1 VHGAEYFTRLI
12 QILGATLEGDRIFFT
27 DWRGDADELLAE
39 GGPTIGDVLVD
50 AVGRGVEVRCLLWR
64 YADAPGPAAR
74 EGPAP
79 RGRRRA
85 VRHVRPAERRRT
97 TLDSSTWITPR
108 ACGLGAPK
116 SRPPPSGPTS

>member
-1 VHGAEYFTRLI
+1 MVPHVHGAEYFTRLI

-64 YADAPGPAAR
+64 SHSDKLR
-74 EGPAP
+74 FNEKEN
-79 RGRRRA
+79 
-85 VRHVRPAERRRT
+85 RHLGTVINHH
-97 TLDSSTWITPR
+97 WITATR
-108 ACGLGAPK
+108 TA
-116 SRPPPSGPTS
+116 RW